1 MSGDNTL
8 LLRAEGI
15 SRTDPLSNVILVK
28 SASCTISSG
37 NRIVLSGT
45 SGSGKSVF
53 CRMLAMLDTP
63 DKGTIFFNGSL
74 VKQADIPQYRSRV
87 AYIRQRPVLL
97 RGTVLDNLVF
107 PFGLAINRSMRFNPG
122 KISQLLALMGKPDR
136 FLQKNAADLS
146 GGEGQLVCLLRVL
159 QMDPLIL
166 LLDEPTSALDRDMA
180 LQVESLIDQW
190 MAMHKNTRA
199 YVWISHDEDQKKRVA
214 SQRWNMNA
222 GELTTDIT

>member
-1 MSGDNTL
+1 MPGDNTI

-15 SRTDPLSNVILVK
+15 GRTDPLSKVILVK
-28 SASCTISSG
+28 SASCIISSG

-53 CRMLAMLDTP
+53 CRMLAMLDKP
-63 DKGTIFFNGSL
+63 DQGTIVFNGSL

-107 PFGLAINRSMRFNPG
+107 PFGLAINRGMRFNPE
-122 KISQLLALMGKPDR
+122 KISQYLALIGKPDS
-136 FLQKNAADLS
+136 FLQKNTADLS

-159 QMDPLIL
+159 QMDPFIL

-180 LQVESLIDQW
+180 QLVESLINQW
-190 MAMHKNTRA
+190 MGMHNNTRA
-199 YVWISHDEDQKKRVA
+199 YVWISHDEEQKKRVA
-214 SQRWNMNA
+214 SQRWNMTA
-222 GELTTDIT
+222 GELTTDIA